1 MPVVVFDPLGIEQER
16 DSVSVSL
23 LVRCMVVPL
32 VPNPVVAVDLVF
44 LLYTGEHC
52 MDGDFDIL
60 LA

>member
-16 DSVSVSL
+16 DSVSDSL
-23 LVRCMVVPL
+23 LVRCKVIPL
-32 VPNPVVAVDLVF
+32 VPNAGFAVDLVF